1 MLITENK
8 ISRTLKIFQKIPW
21 PDCNDF
27 LVERDQNALSLQFP
41 FGGLRRPRP
50 IPSSHRSRSPP
61 LPQEILYKKFAIRDR
76 EIPEFSIIRQ
86 RASQWLS
93 LSQRGCFRQLGPECS
108 SPNVVGRR
116 IPPLVYFS
124 PDTACELTKVFDRL
138 KFVALWGVLT
148 LTFAFPA
155 FAAPEE
161 TITIATLLK
170 GGWQI
175 VGYTGTSDGRSAFIL
190 FRHPDE
196 PYLVQCRASYDV
208 TRTPSVTLNC
218 YKLQ

>member
-1 MLITENK
+1 L
-8 ISRTLKIFQKIPW
+8 
-21 PDCNDF
+21 
-27 LVERDQNALSLQFP
+27 
-41 FGGLRRPRP
+41 
-50 IPSSHRSRSPP
+50 PSP
-61 LPQEILYKKFAIRDR
+61 KKFSTKNSQYVIGKSR
-76 EIPEFSIIRQ
+76 EFFIIRQ
-86 RASQWLS
+86 RASQRLS
-93 LSQRGCFRQLGPECS
+93 LSHRGCFRQLGPECS
-108 SPNVVGRR
+108 SPNVVARR

>member
-1 MLITENK
+1 LPLGMSAI
-8 ISRTLKIFQKIPW
+8 
-21 PDCNDF
+21 
-27 LVERDQNALSLQFP
+27 
-41 FGGLRRPRP
+41 GGKVDRRAKRWK
-50 IPSSHRSRSPP
+50 
-61 LPQEILYKKFAIRDR
+61 YVVA
-76 EIPEFSIIRQ
+76 
-86 RASQWLS
+86 A
-93 LSQRGCFRQLGPECS
+93 
-108 SPNVVGRR
+108 PNSVAR
-116 IPPLVYFS
+116 YFS
-124 PDTACELTKVFDRL
+124 PDTARELTKVFDRL

-155 FAAPEE
+155 QVFAAPEE

-175 VGYTGTSDGRSAFIL
+175 AGYTSTTDGRSAFIL

-208 TRTPSVTLNC
+208 TRTPNVTLNC

>member
-1 MLITENK
+1 MEIVVATPN
-8 ISRTLKIFQKIPW
+8 SVTSIF
-21 PDCNDF
+21 
-27 LVERDQNALSLQFP
+27 
-41 FGGLRRPRP
+41 
-50 IPSSHRSRSPP
+50 
-61 LPQEILYKKFAIRDR
+61 
-76 EIPEFSIIRQ
+76 
-86 RASQWLS
+86 
-93 LSQRGCFRQLGPECS
+93 
-108 SPNVVGRR
+108 SPN
-116 IPPLVYFS
+116 
-124 PDTACELTKVFDRL
+124 TACELTKVFDRL

-155 FAAPEE
+155 QVLAAPEE

-175 VGYTGTSDGRSAFIL
+175 AGYTSTTDGRSAFIL

-208 TRTPSVTLNC
+208 TRTPNVTSNC